1 MGMLGII
8 ATLRLVY
15 RLIQMKSSWIRYE
28 LLNMRMNRYFRKS
41 KRITKIEI
49 FIKQCKLGDW
59 FVLYQLSKNLNR
71 PFFVDFL
78 TKLGEERPEVP
89 EDDEEPLLG
98 GCKLVEARYEDDK
111 LLSQMDRIVHHPPPP
126 SPHTRQAIA
135 PLCEE
140 EDTGDTFLEMILQPS
155 VM

>member
-1 MGMLGII
+1 M
-8 ATLRLVY
+8 
-15 RLIQMKSSWIRYE
+15 
-28 LLNMRMNRYFRKS
+28 
-41 KRITKIEI
+41 
-49 FIKQCKLGDW
+49 
-59 FVLYQLSKNLNR
+59 
-71 PFFVDFL
+71 DFL
-78 TKLGEERPEVP
+78 TKLSEERPEVP

-155 VM
+155 VMDEVDGRTKHDDTKS